1 MELDQQLVGI
11 GESTWVDSMLTMV
24 IYGHGAFGVPDPL
37 FYIKAMLDV
46 SNFEQLYGV
55 EQLMSTQGSMWL

>member
-1 MELDQQLVGI
+1 
-11 GESTWVDSMLTMV
+11 MLTMV